1 MFVSMKSV
9 AQGVQKMN
17 ERVAIYIMDDVEY
30 SVYACYDSLEDMDR
44 RKVDFYD
51 VYNDKTGECL
61 SEGNPLYTM
70 PTWNE
75 IFHTYYSPVK

>member
-1 MFVSMKSV
+1 
-9 AQGVQKMN
+9 MN

-44 RKVDFYD
+44 RNVDFYD

-61 SEGNPLYTM
+61 NEGNPLYIM

>member
-1 MFVSMKSV
+1 
-9 AQGVQKMN
+9 MN

-44 RKVDFYD
+44 RNVDFYD

-61 SEGNPLYTM
+61 NEGNPLYTM